1 MTIHKKL
8 VFLVGA
14 LVVIALAVTSL
25 SLVIT
30 ASTQSRQS
38 LEEINQ
44 KQLLSLRNNGRQQIV
59 SYFEQIKKQLQVMS
73 SSPEVIS
80 ATQAFR
86 QSFIDFENHSNGL
99 PNLSQQKSSVMDYYR
114 NQYAQQYRS
123 INKEKSIDV
132 DNLLSQLDS
141 NAIALQYRYISE
153 NKNPLGSKEQ
163 LNSIK
168 DGSEYDN
175 THQKFHPHTRDFL
188 NYFGYYD
195 IFIADSDTGNII
207 YSVFKELDYATSL
220 TDGPYANSAIGEVFQ
235 RANKLTSADG
245 IILADFS
252 AYTPSY
258 DAPASFIASPIFAG
272 DKKIGILIFQ
282 MPIENINSIMTY
294 QNKWKDNGLGETG
307 ETYLIGSDKKARTV
321 SRLLVEN
328 KLQYLDYLKAQG
340 VDENKIKDISNLE
353 TNIALQVFDNKIVDK
368 ALSGDVGVDRYTKFT
383 GKETIAAY
391 TPVSILGNKWALISE
406 IEYDEALAPSV
417 YLTSKISERA
427 TLISAV
433 IVVVAIA
440 LTWLL
445 AKNLSLPIT
454 AMIHL
459 LQKNDGNLTV
469 RLDENRSDEIG
480 EIAKWFNV
488 FIQKIQQ
495 MIVQLRHEA
504 KQLDDIAN
512 DMNEASQ
519 ENSKGAGYQQN
530 AIQLVDQAI
539 VEMNMTA
546 NEALESATQAK
557 ANVKNVNAVTQDGA
571 KTVEQTVESIGKVSQ
586 NVRQANDI
594 IIDLETT
601 SENIGSVVGVINS
614 IAEQT
619 NLLALNAAI
628 EAARAGE
635 QGRGFAVVADE
646 VRALAS
652 RTQES
657 THEINT
663 IIEKLQV
670 SSNAAVNAM
679 TAGHTAVDQ
688 CTDNAEVAKRAL
700 HNIAQQ
706 VDGFTEM
713 NLHISKSAENQAASC
728 KTIQDHMNNI
738 EKISADNIKNA
749 DATFN
754 SSKTITGSTNKLNTL
769 IKQFVI
775 D

>member
-80 ATQAFR
+80 ATQTFR

>member
-80 ATQAFR
+80 ATQTFR

-132 DNLLSQLDS
+132 DTLLSQLDS

>member
-132 DNLLSQLDS
+132 DTLLSQLDS